1 MPKQINAWNDQ
12 RGSTAVEFALVAPVF
27 IVLVVGI
34 LYMCIGLFTVG
45 SLHYAVEEGAR
56 CWAVKSTV
64 CTDAATTVAYTNS
77 RYFGPGTSPNFVP
90 DSTGGCG
97 RSVSADLN
105 YVMNLGLT
113 RITVPITATACYPP
127 TN

>member
-1 MPKQINAWNDQ
+1 MPNQIKAWNDQ
-12 RGSTAVEFALVAPVF
+12 CGATAVEFALVGPIF
-27 IVLVVGI
+27 IALVIGI

-77 RYFGPGTSPNFVP
+77 RYFGPGTSPNFVT

-97 RSVSADLN
+97 RSVSANLN
-105 YVMNLGLT
+105 YVMNLGIKQ
-113 RITVPITATACYPP
+113 ITVPITATACYPP
-127 TN
+127 TS